1 VIFIKNSDA
10 GKHVPAVVFRSGGVV
25 EPVIGVVVVVVLP
38 AIVVLLDASRGFGNG
53 VVCAFGGKVGGGAL
67 VSTLGGI
74 ADEATLMLTNGT
86 KVSCSDSHASISEA
100 MDISMLSNGS
110 INKLHLLS

>member
-1 VIFIKNSDA
+1 MIFIKNIDA
-10 GKHVPAVVFRSGGVV
+10 GKHEPAVVFRSGGVV

-38 AIVVLLDASRGFGNG
+38 AIVVLLDASRNG
-53 VVCAFGGKVGGGAL
+53 VCAFGGKVGGGAL

-100 MDISMLSNGS
+100 IDISMLSNGS
-110 INKLHLLS
+110 IHKLHLLS